1 MHTEFFYLKTSEYFG
16 NNEVLPL
23 YKKRECNSRFE
34 LSQMGKTNVRTPAL
48 VVVSCAVPR
57 AHVGPRHLE
66 HLKHREKR
74 GRGGG
79 CPAGTGGGR
88 DTYARQQKNEEGD
101 AIPDLLLKHQNA
113 TLATYVE
120 GR

>member
-1 MHTEFFYLKTSEYFG
+1 MSGRLRLQSFPTPFHAPTWAHVTSSVSSIE
-16 NNEVLPL
+16 
-23 YKKRECNSRFE
+23 KRE
-34 LSQMGKTNVRTPAL
+34 G
-48 VVVSCAVPR
+48 
-57 AHVGPRHLE
+57 G
-66 HLKHREKR
+66 
-74 GRGGG
+74 GGG

-88 DTYARQQKNEEGD
+88 DIYARQQKSEEGD